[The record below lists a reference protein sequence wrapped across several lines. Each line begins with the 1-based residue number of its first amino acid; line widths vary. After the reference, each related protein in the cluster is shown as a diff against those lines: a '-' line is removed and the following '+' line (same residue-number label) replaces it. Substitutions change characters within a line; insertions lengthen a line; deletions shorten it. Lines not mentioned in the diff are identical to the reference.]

1 MNDRLSEASLG
12 ELWDFSNLQVSEERF
27 LRALDEAERDSVI
40 EAELATQLAR
50 SLGMQARYAEAEA
63 LLDAIENQD
72 AVVLART
79 CLERGRL
86 RTSSGH
92 PDDAIP
98 LFKNALAAASS
109 TDSGEILLDAAYM
122 LAIAAL
128 EVEAQLAS

>member
-1 MNDRLSEASLG
+1 VSEA
-12 ELWDFSNLQVSEERF
+12 RF
-27 LRALDEAERDSVI
+27 LRALDEAEHDSVI

-50 SLGMQARYAEAEA
+50 SLGMQARYDEADA

-72 AVVLART
+72 AVVQART
-79 CLERGRL
+79 SLERGRL

-109 TDSGEILLDAAYM
+109 TDCGDVLLDAAYM